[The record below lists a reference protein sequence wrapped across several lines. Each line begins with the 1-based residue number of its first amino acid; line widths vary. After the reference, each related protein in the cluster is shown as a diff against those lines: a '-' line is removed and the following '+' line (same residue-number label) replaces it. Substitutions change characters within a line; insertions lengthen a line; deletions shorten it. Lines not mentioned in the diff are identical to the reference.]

1 MSKGIYDIALRSKHL
16 GDGAKGGMH
25 LKQVMLLLA
34 RMHQDLVKPTIKS
47 LLWSFDKEVV
57 KHGRPL
63 G

>member
-1 MSKGIYDIALRSKHL
+1 LRSKHL